1 MNKYQLTEYAE
12 LLFSTAVYKTANI
25 TDAEDLVQDTLI
37 AALAAIEQKKEIID
51 PKGWLMTVLNRR
63 YYDMLRRKYR
73 KPLVSFDVIEDIPE
87 NNAVWDK
94 IESSEA
100 AENIRRSLSS
110 LVSLYRQVMVRY
122 YMHNESIRQIADAL
136 GIPENTVKS
145 RLDTGRKHIRKEFDM
160 ENYTKQSYEPE
171 QLWLCNS
178 GKSGLNNEP
187 FSLVENN
194 RIEMN
199 LLILAYEKPVTVPE
213 LAKAIGISTTYI
225 EPIVDKL
232 VTGELMKR
240 VSDKVYTDF
249 IIYTEKD
256 RTANNRLE
264 REIADKCYK
273 GVWEIVDSGFYELRQ
288 ADFYCKLPSSQQEKL
303 ESFFAVRTVQAA
315 VNNVRNQVSGTYPF
329 ESYPDRKN
337 GGKWFAMG
345 NRYPSSYDWKKEYH
359 KYSISGESVQ
369 QLDNY
374 CGAKAI
380 ASCEYDC
387 DLGKTH
393 SGYGGDGDLPF
404 RMDGIDVVKML
415 YALHKGKEDDLP
427 IINTHCF
434 ENTEGLIRMGFLER
448 DKNDRVINAIPV
460 IGMADRWKL
469 YKLSEKYDNI
479 ISDSFEKEFMRLMN
493 DPVKLPEHLRSVPEW
508 QRYMWCCSSLT
519 MMIILNA
526 HHSGLF
532 FGERDLES
540 SPVPAKFIA
549 VDI

>member
-12 LLFSTAVYKTANI
+12 LLFSAAVYKTANI

-37 AALAAIEQKKEIID
+37 VALAAIEQKKEISD

-187 FSLVENN
+187 FSLVGNN

-303 ESFFAVRTVQAA
+303 ESFFCGE
-315 VNNVRNQVSGTYPF
+315 NCS
-329 ESYPDRKN
+329 ECRKQC
-337 GGKWFAMG
+337 KKSSFG
-345 NRYPSSYDWKKEYH
+345 N
-359 KYSISGESVQ
+359 
-369 QLDNY
+369 
-374 CGAKAI
+374 
-380 ASCEYDC
+380 
-387 DLGKTH
+387 
-393 SGYGGDGDLPF
+393 
-404 RMDGIDVVKML
+404 
-415 YALHKGKEDDLP
+415 
-427 IINTHCF
+427 
-434 ENTEGLIRMGFLER
+434 
-448 DKNDRVINAIPV
+448 
-460 IGMADRWKL
+460 
-469 YKLSEKYDNI
+469 LS
-479 ISDSFEKEFMRLMN
+479 L
-493 DPVKLPEHLRSVPEW
+493 
-508 QRYMWCCSSLT
+508 
-519 MMIILNA
+519 
-526 HHSGLF
+526 
-532 FGERDLES
+532 
-540 SPVPAKFIA
+540 
-549 VDI
+549 